1 MFSILNNHYQKK
13 SGQPIQLADLGH
25 STENFNFFVTQSI
38 SRTLTLT
45 SGGSSAEQGLTLM
58 NKLIT
63 LTSEGKY
70 SLIDTVVEKLVK
82 KGDEVKSDSRSNIG
96 MKIKDSH
103 LVNPIEEEDEFNEEE
118 ALDEIK
124 QEEDKFN
131 AENGVADEEEVKDN

>member
-103 LVNPIEEEDEFNEEE
+103 LVNPIEEEDEFNEDE